1 MQSTV
6 DSDDLARRLA
16 EAIRDKQE
24 ICFRLIGWCD
34 RGLGQRSLRIKVR
47 KYVGERII
55 GLTRFMADRV
65 FRK

>member
-16 EAIRDKQE
+16 EAIGDKQE
-24 ICFRLIGWCD
+24 IRFRLIGRCD

-55 GLTRFMADRV
+55 GLARIMGDRI